1 MKGEVREFNFS
12 QQYIF
17 GVFESFCKR
26 LKDLLDM
33 FDNIRTFTQLFSTK
47 LESLLA
53 EEILVND
60 RIAFEQVKDGQNSK
74 LSFNFVSTPKVVTI
88 CKAREYDF
96 LDFRNEKFN
105 TDFIDF
111 NRKVVYIILHTL
123 KV

>member
-26 LKDLLDM
+26 LKDLMDM

-111 NRKVVYIILHTL
+111 NRKVV
-123 KV
+123 

>member
-1 MKGEVREFNFS
+1 MKNMTLRRAYIKTRDRKMKGEVREFNFS

-26 LKDLLDM
+26 LKDLLEM

-60 RIAFEQVKDGQNSK
+60 RIAFEQVKDGKSE
-74 LSFNFVSTPKVVTI
+74 VVTLYPPP
-88 CKAREYDF
+88 R
-96 LDFRNEKFN
+96 L
-105 TDFIDF
+105 
-111 NRKVVYIILHTL
+111 
-123 KV
+123 

>member
-1 MKGEVREFNFS
+1 MRIISLKNMTLRRAYIKTRDRKMKGEVREFNFS

-26 LKDLLDM
+26 LKDLLEM

-60 RIAFEQVKDGQNSK
+60 RIAFEQVEERA
-74 LSFNFVSTPKVVTI
+74 V
-88 CKAREYDF
+88 
-96 LDFRNEKFN
+96 LDFA
-105 TDFIDF
+105 
-111 NRKVVYIILHTL
+111 VILNPMSRW
-123 KV
+123 

>member
-1 MKGEVREFNFS
+1 MPSAREQIRIEFQGRGWQNLRILNLGPADFS

-33 FDNIRTFTQLFSTK
+33 FDNIRTFGQLFSTK

-60 RIAFEQVKDGQNSK
+60 RIAFEQVVDGGK
-74 LSFNFVSTPKVVTI
+74 NF
-88 CKAREYDF
+88 
-96 LDFRNEKFN
+96 
-105 TDFIDF
+105 
-111 NRKVVYIILHTL
+111 
-123 KV
+123 

>member
-1 MKGEVREFNFS
+1 MLIRRAYIKTRDRKMKGEVREFNFS

-60 RIAFEQVKDGQNSK
+60 RIAFEQVKDGQK
-74 LSFNFVSTPKVVTI
+74 VLSLYPPQGCDDLQGERVRLP
-88 CKAREYDF
+88 
-96 LDFRNEKFN
+96 
-105 TDFIDF
+105 
-111 NRKVVYIILHTL
+111 
-123 KV
+123 